1 MTNPTQPITALFLS
15 EIPFR
20 IVETN
25 TGNQVFSASVTQT
38 ASASAYTYPKA
49 LSIAVELATESSLK
63 QGRKL
68 ISEYLANKYKSNKS
82 NKVEQAKSTKTCTGY
97 TYSNPYTVYYSSGV
111 VDFYFDEW
119 EYDYEDNGIPYGKSC
134 VCCDANN
141 SSSELTSCYNTLTTN
156 LCVNQPCGCA
166 PSCVC

>member
-1 MTNPTQPITALFLS
+1 MPLPNQPITASFMS
-15 EIPFR
+15 AIPFR
-20 IVETN
+20 IVETQ

-68 ISEYLANKYKSNKS
+68 ISEYLANKSKSNKS

-97 TYSNPYTVYYSSGV
+97 TYSKSYTVYYSSGV
-111 VDFYFDEW
+111 DFNFDVW
-119 EYDYEDNGIPYGKSC
+119 EYDYEDNGIPYSKSC
-134 VCCDANN
+134 VCCDASN
-141 SSSELTSCYNTLTTN
+141 SFNEEFSCTETLTTN
-156 LCVNQPCGCA
+156 LCSNQVCGC
-166 PSCVC
+166 PSTSCVC